1 MQVHSAILGFLE
13 AGEGRI
19 SVYGDSNC
27 LDSSHMVTNCFW
39 LLKKILEFTSG
50 NVKDP
55 VLFSKSV
62 RQGSSMN
69 VDHHLPYRRT
79 DVNFSAYSAVIG
91 KELMCRTD
99 SRFEV
104 VGTKGYN
111 IQIRGRNRKLPGVAV
126 DMERNSN
133 SSFDIS
139 DLKLFSKIPQKTS
152 DKLSNKYFGFFNT
165 DEVRN
170 FSLSSNLLSVII
182 MQ

>member
-1 MQVHSAILGFLE
+1 ME

-50 NVKDP
+50 NTKDP
-55 VLFSKSV
+55 VLFSDSV
-62 RQGSSMN
+62 RQGESLY
-69 VDHHLPYRRT
+69 VDDKQLPCRRT
-79 DVNFSAYSAVIG
+79 DVNFSAYSAVMG

-111 IQIRGRNRKLPGVAV
+111 MQVRGRNRKLPGYHAI
-126 DMERNSN
+126 DMGKSSN
-133 SSFDIS
+133 SSSEVS
-139 DLKLFSKIPQKTS
+139 DPKVYSTSPQKPGDS
-152 DKLSNKYFGFFNT
+152 LSNKYFGLFYT
-165 DEVRN
+165 DEVRKQ
-170 FSLSSNLLSVII
+170 FCSYNLLLHNTLAI
-182 MQ
+182 